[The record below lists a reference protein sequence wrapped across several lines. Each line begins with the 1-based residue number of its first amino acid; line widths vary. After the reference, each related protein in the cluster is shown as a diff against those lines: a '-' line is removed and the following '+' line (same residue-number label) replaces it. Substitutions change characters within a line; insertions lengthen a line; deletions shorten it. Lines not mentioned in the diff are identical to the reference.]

1 MNDQSNSNSEG
12 QSPADRLSRRRFI
25 KNTALVAAG
34 TTLSSSLLAACGDAA
49 TPTAGASA
57 TTAASAATS
66 VAASATTIAAAP
78 ATTAAGAVVAATGAN
93 LKVGLVVPLSGVYAQ
108 LGPDIIDG
116 MNLYFDSVGGVV
128 AGRKVELLKEDE
140 ENDPQASLRK
150 TNKLIQSDKVDIMA
164 GIVSSAVA
172 LALRDVV
179 DQSKMVLVIANAGA
193 NALTGARYSKYIFR
207 TSFSNGQVPWPLGTW
222 AYSNVGKKIFVTAP
236 DYSAGHESSD
246 AFKNTFT
253 KAGGTIAGE
262 LYPPFGKTSDY
273 APFLTQIQQAKPDA
287 VYAFYSGSEAVNFV
301 KQYDQFGLKK
311 DIPLIGAGFLIEED
325 TLGAQGNSALGVKT
339 SLHYALSLDTPE
351 NKKFV
356 SDFKAKYNRNP
367 STFALQ
373 GFDTARFIAEGVK
386 AVNGDTTNKDNL
398 IKALEAVKFTGP
410 RGPFELDPTNH
421 GLTQNMYLRDC
432 VAGPDGKPMNKVLQT
447 FEKIKDI
454 NTLLKG

>member
-1 MNDQSNSNSEG
+1 MSEQSNIEG
-12 QSPADRLSRRRFI
+12 NHQSSGKLSRRHFI
-25 KNTALVAAG
+25 KNSALVVAG
-34 TTLSSSLLAACGDAA
+34 TTITGSLLAACGDT
-49 TPTAGASA
+49 TPTSA
-57 TTAASAATS
+57 TTTSAASTAPAASGAATTTG
-66 VAASATTIAAAP
+66 AAS
-78 ATTAAGAVVAATGAN
+78 TGAN
-93 LKVGLVVPLSGVYAQ
+93 LKVGMVIPLSGVFAQ
-108 LGPDIIDG
+108 LGADIIDG
-116 MNLYFDSVGGVV
+116 MNLYFDSLGGVV

-179 DQSKMVLVIANAGA
+179 DQAKMILVIANAGA
-193 NALTGARYSKYIFR
+193 NALTGARFSKYIFR

-236 DYSAGHESSD
+236 DYSAGRESAD

-253 KAGGTIAGE
+253 KAGGQIAGE
-262 LYPPFGKTSDY
+262 LYPPFGKTNDY

-287 VYAFYSGSEAVNFV
+287 VYAFYSGTEAINFV

-311 DIPLIGAGFLIEED
+311 AIPMIGPGFIVEED
-325 TLGAQGNSALGVKT
+325 VLAAQGASAIGVKS

-356 SDFKAKYNRNP
+356 SDFTAKYKRNP
-367 STFALQ
+367 STFAMQ
-373 GFDTARFIAEGVK
+373 GYDTARFIAEGVK
-386 AVNGDTTNKDNL
+386 AVNGDTSNKDNL
-398 IKALEAVKFTGP
+398 IKALEGVSFTSP
-410 RGPFELDPTNH
+410 RGSFELDPTNH
-421 GLTQNMYLRDC
+421 GLTQNIYLREC
-432 VAGPDGKPMNKVLQT
+432 VAGPDGKPTTKVLQS
-447 FEKIKDI
+447 FGKIKDI